1 MASRGDNVWED
12 DYEVY
17 SASQVEAVLAH
28 CGVEVVSETGTHFL
42 CYCPF
47 HGNTDSPALAV
58 DKVKGLFTCFN
69 PSCMVSGTIL
79 NMLHRIMGYNQFQC
93 FRTVLKYK
101 NSSTTS
107 FEQRYAEAAAKIPE
121 FVEFGQDKLDELY
134 NAFKGSV
141 GEEYM
146 RGRGFKDETL
156 DYFRVG
162 YAAKNN
168 MVIVPMHD
176 PKGMPVGLIG
186 RTASARKEDKRFKN
200 SNGLPKSKTAWNFHR
215 AKRTGDTVIICE
227 ASYDAMR
234 IHQAGYPNV
243 IALLGGHVTDYHL
256 DQINKHFSTVI
267 IMTDF
272 DKKQYRPNCR
282 MCSKIQFKPNEVK
295 CRGHRPGR
303 DLGRSIA
310 TRLPNKRILWA
321 AYDEACVYPHGAKD
335 ASDMTDTEIHNC
347 LTRAISNVEY
357 EMWEIEEVENLVAS

>member
-1 MASRGDNVWED
+1 MAGRRHDVWED

-69 PSCMVSGTIL
+69 PSCLVSGTIL
-79 NMLHRIMGYNQFQC
+79 NMLHRLMGYNQFQC

-107 FEQRYAEAAAKIPE
+107 FEDRFKEAAQQVPE
-121 FVEFGQDKLDELY
+121 FTEFSQEVLDKMYDD
-134 NAFKGSV
+134 FKGSP

-146 RGRGFKDETL
+146 LGRGFTKETL
-156 DYFRVG
+156 EHFRVG
-162 YAAKNN
+162 YSAKKN

-176 PKGMPVGLIG
+176 PNGQPVGLIG
-186 RTASARKEDKRFKN
+186 RIASAIEKRFKN
-200 SNGLPKSKTAWNFHR
+200 SKNLPKSKTAWNFHR
-215 AKRTGDTVIICE
+215 AKRTGDTVIVCE

-243 IALLGGHVTDYHL
+243 IALLGGHVTEYHL
-256 DQINKHFSTVI
+256 QQINKHFSTII

-272 DKKQYRPNCR
+272 DKKQFRPNCR

-310 TRLPNKRILWA
+310 TKLSSKRILWA
-321 AYDEACVYPHGAKD
+321 AFDESCVYPHGAKD

-347 LTRAISNVEY
+347 LTNAISNVEY
-357 EMWEIEEVENLVAS
+357 EMWEIEEIENLVAS